1 MPMLCL
7 WRANIE
13 SSLANIEG
21 TTKHMAA
28 MERWMVVVP
37 VMMGLSFSSPKFTPL
52 TKRLNPRMS
61 RILPIIEPIKEY
73 FTISISIK
81 PLLMARIAI
90 TSPAASPKVALIMLE
105 RCSPVFSE
113 ITSVLPLPE
122 SGLAAPERLQ
132 LK

>member
-37 VMMGLSFSSPKFTPL
+37 VMMGLSFSSPKFTP
-52 TKRLNPRMS
+52 TY
-61 RILPIIEPIKEY
+61 KEAQ
-73 FTISISIK
+73 
-81 PLLMARIAI
+81 PQDEQDI
-90 TSPAASPKVALIMLE
+90 TNN
-105 RCSPVFSE
+105 
-113 ITSVLPLPE
+113 
-122 SGLAAPERLQ
+122 
-132 LK
+132 